1 MALPRRQQETLDWIM
16 AYVKA
21 HRKPPT
27 MREIGERFGTATS
40 SVFDVITALERKGFL
55 TRADGFSRCITLT
68 QKAGTGK
75 RDAVNV
81 PILGRIAAG
90 QPILATENLEGT
102 VPVDRRLAVG
112 RQLFAL
118 RVLGDSMIGAGIL
131 EGDLV
136 IAAQQE
142 DAQEGDIVVALV
154 DDEAT
159 VKRFHCTPEGAVELR
174 SENPHHK
181 PIVIREPPFMIQGKV
196 VAMYRE
202 LPHSS
207 FENGS
212 SD

>member
-1 MALPRRQQETLDWIM
+1 MALTKRQQETLDWIR
-16 AYVKA
+16 AYVKT
-21 HRKPPT
+21 HGKPPT
-27 MREIGERFGTATS
+27 MREIGEHFGRASS
-40 SVFDVITALERKGFL
+40 SVFDVVTALERKGYV
-55 TRADGFSRCITLT
+55 TRPDRFSRCITLT
-68 QKAGTGK
+68 QKAGAGK
-75 RDAVNV
+75 RDAVND

-118 RVLGDSMIGAGIL
+118 RVHGESMVEAGIL
-131 EGDLV
+131 DGDLV
-136 IAAQQE
+136 IAAQQQ
-142 DAQEGDIVVALV
+142 DAQDGDIVVALV

-159 VKRFHCTPEGAVELR
+159 VKRLHRRSDGAVELR
-174 SENPHHK
+174 PENPDYK
-181 PIVIREPPFMIQGKV
+181 PIVIKRPPFMIQGKV